1 MENTYFTCI
10 GRSHGAPAV
19 PATRDDW
26 EKMRREPWL
35 SDMCQRIEQG
45 DDELKHRLPVWTPHC
60 AEFAN
65 NHRAAADAL
74 KPLNRL
80 MMDFDEKGHTEE
92 IVQSLTINHGPL
104 TILLIEE
111 SARRGT
117 HVLVAHYIQYCF
129 VSALFRI

>member
-19 PATRDDW
+19 PATREDW
-26 EKMRREPWL
+26 NQMRREPWL
-35 SDMCQRIEQG
+35 ADMCARIEKG
-45 DDELKHRLPVWTPHC
+45 DDELKHRLPVWTPSC
-60 AEFAN
+60 AEFKN

-80 MMDFDEKGHTEE
+80 MMDFDEKGHTLD
-92 IVQSLTINHGPL
+92 ILSKLTADSGQWTVL
-104 TILLIEE
+104 GGMQILLIEE

-117 HVLVAHYIQYCF
+117 HVLVELPDRKS
-129 VSALFRI
+129 VV